1 MKPLKLIISAFGP
14 YSGRTEI
21 NMARLGSRGLYLITG
36 DTGAGKTTLFDAIT
50 FALYGEASGG
60 SREPA
65 MLRSKYAAPETPTFI
80 EMDFLYSGKKYTVR
94 RNPEYSR
101 PRLKGDGITTQT
113 ADAAL
118 YFPDGR
124 APVTKSRDVTKA
136 VVELIGLDRNQFT
149 QIAMIA
155 QGDFL
160 KLLLSKTEDRS
171 KILRDIFGTGA
182 YLVFQEKLKSEFN
195 LIKANYDETRRGI
208 SQYINSLSLPEGQ
221 EPMDCETADPSAIQD
236 MIDADTEAAAR
247 YNEDIQNTEKEIE
260 ALDRLIGRAESCE
273 AMQKELESVQ
283 RDLGENILRLPVLER
298 ELLTAGSGR
307 KKCTELEIKISSIQK
322 SLPDYVEKAKHI
334 AEKERL
340 EALLEQSR
348 GNSVKAGAV
357 AESLK
362 ARITVA
368 KAELESLRGWE
379 VKRAGILSAG
389 KDLEQK
395 KNSLNRLYEE
405 IISYKNMEA
414 DLITAQEKYRLE
426 HQKCEA
432 LGLSSLNMERAF
444 LDEQAGILSSRLK
457 DGCPCPVC
465 GSVHHPA
472 PALLAENAPTED
484 QVNKAKAL
492 YAQAERKVMDLSRD
506 AGTKSAV
513 MKQKYVG
520 ILKEAAALTDEKDI
534 SIIEK
539 KVLEGLK
546 ETGFNIQENKKSS
559 EEAERLV
566 IRKNEV
572 EEALPRAEEKLLKA
586 EEVCAGLRDRLVE
599 LTASISAESGIIS
612 AINLE
617 FQSAS
622 EAEDKINILK
632 KEKESLEA
640 SIDKAE
646 KAYESCKNDVNS
658 GKSKISA
665 LKKQLESYEHT
676 DLGKLKLRR
685 GELTA
690 KKTDASEKRDA
701 SALRAGSNGKILASI
716 NSLLKKSAELER
728 KWALIRPLSATASGS
743 IGGKEKIT
751 LETYIQMTYFE
762 RIISRAN
769 TRLMMMTG
777 SQYEL
782 KRKNEAENQR
792 SQSGLELDVIDHYNG
807 TLRSVKT
814 LSGGESF
821 KASLS
826 LALGLSDEIQSY
838 SGGIQLESMF
848 VDEGFGSLDEE
859 SLDQAIS
866 ALLSLTGGSRL
877 VGIISHVSEL
887 KERIDKQIIVTKNPS
902 GGSCVNI
909 EV

>member
-1 MKPLKLIISAFGP
+1 MKPLKLILSAFGP

-36 DTGAGKTTLFDAIT
+36 DTGAGKTTIFDAIT
-50 FALYGEASGG
+50 FALYGEASGT

-80 EMDFLYSGKKYTVR
+80 EMDFLYGGKKYTVR

-101 PRLKGDGITTQT
+101 PRIKGDGFTTQT
-113 ADAAL
+113 ADASL

-124 APVTKSRDVTKA
+124 APVTKSRDVTRA
-136 VVELIGLDRNQFT
+136 VIELIGLDRNQFT

-195 LIKANYDETRRGI
+195 LIKAKYEETRRGI
-208 SQYINSLSLPEGQ
+208 SQYINSLSLPEGAG
-221 EPMDCETADPSAIQD
+221 PIDCEAADPSAIQD
-236 MIDADTEAAAR
+236 IIHADTEAAAG
-247 YNEDIQNTEKEIE
+247 YNREILDTEKEIE

-273 AMQKELESVQ
+273 AMRKELESVQ
-283 RDLGENILRLPVLER
+283 KELDENSLRLPLLEQA
-298 ELLTAGSGR
+298 LSTAGSGR
-307 KKCTELEIKISSIQK
+307 KKCTELEIRISSIQK
-322 SLPDYVEKAKHI
+322 SLPDYVEKAKHA
-334 AEKERL
+334 AEKQRL
-340 EALLEQSR
+340 EALLEQTR
-348 GNSVKAGAV
+348 GNSIKAGA
-357 AESLK
+357 AQESLK
-362 ARITVA
+362 VRIAAA
-368 KAELESLRGWE
+368 KTELESLKGWDA
-379 VKRAGILSAG
+379 KRARILSAG
-389 KDLEQK
+389 KELEQR
-395 KNSLNRLYEE
+395 KNSLNGLYEE
-405 IISYKNMEA
+405 LLVYNSMEDA
-414 DLITAQEKYRLE
+414 LITAQEKYRLE
-426 HQKCEA
+426 HKKCEA
-432 LGLSSLNMERAF
+432 LGQTALNMERAF
-444 LDEQAGILSSRLK
+444 LDEQAGILANRLK
-457 DGCPCPVC
+457 DGSPCPVC

-472 PALLAENAPTED
+472 PALLAQNAPTEE
-484 QVNKAKAL
+484 QVNKAKEL
-492 YAQAERKVMDLSRD
+492 YAQAERRVMDLSRD
-506 AGTKSAV
+506 AGAKSAV
-513 MKQKYVG
+513 MKQKYAG
-520 ILKEAAALTDEKDI
+520 IVKEAEGLTDEKDI
-534 SIIEK
+534 TLIGK
-539 KVLEGLK
+539 KVLTALK
-546 ETGFNIQENKKSS
+546 QTDFDIQENKRLF
-559 EEAERLV
+559 EEAEGFVARQ
-566 IRKNEV
+566 NAV

-586 EEVCAGLRDRLVE
+586 EEVCAGLRDRLGE
-599 LTASISAESGIIS
+599 LTASLSAESGIIS

-617 FQSAS
+617 FQTAS
-622 EAEDKINILK
+622 EAEGTINILK

-646 KAYESCKNDVNS
+646 KAYETCKNHVNS

-685 GELTA
+685 GELAA
-690 KKTDASEKRDA
+690 KKKNASEKRDA
-701 SALRAGSNGKILASI
+701 AALRAGSNGKILLSVK
-716 NSLLKKSAELER
+716 SLLKKSEELER
-728 KWALIRPLSATASGS
+728 KWALIRPLASTASGS

-769 TRLMMMTG
+769 TRLMMMTCG
-777 SQYEL
+777 QYEL

-838 SGGIQLESMF
+838 SGGIKLETMF

-866 ALLSLTGGSRL
+866 ALLSLTGGDRL

-902 GGSCVNI
+902 GGSCVTI